1 MADIQQWLDALGL
14 AEYAEEFE
22 KNAVDL
28 RALPSLSEDDL
39 KELGVKLGH
48 RRILQKA
55 IAGLGDQSL
64 ASDQPPKEE
73 APPTPAEDVDAE
85 RRQLT
90 VMFCDLVGS
99 TELSQ
104 RLDPEDLRTVIGTC
118 QEAWVK
124 AIERYSGFVARYMG
138 DGLLV
143 YFGYPHAHEDDAE
156 RAVLAA
162 LDIID
167 VMELLSDTKPECLDQ
182 RLHVRVGIA
191 TGPVVIGDLIGEGA
205 SRENPVIGET
215 PNLAARLQGIAEAD
229 TIFVSE
235 GTFRLV
241 RGQFLWEQ
249 MGNKSL
255 KGMAEPVPVWKALG
269 QRTTDSRFE
278 AQHWGSV
285 TPLVGRQQEIALIL
299 DRWSQAKQKEGQVV
313 MLVGEA
319 GVGKS
324 RIALAVKDRIQ
335 TDHPIR
341 LQYQCSPHHTDS
353 ALFPIVEQLTRAAR
367 MNPDDIPQ
375 EKLSKLET
383 LLTQSTTELEV
394 ATPLLAE
401 LLSVPYESH
410 YPLLDATPEQKR
422 EDTTNPD
429 RSTGGA
435 VWAGSGIG
443 CL

>member
-1 MADIQQWLDALGL
+1 MTDIQQWLDTLGL

-28 RALPSLSEDDL
+28 RVLPSLSEDDL

-55 IAGLGDQSL
+55 IAALEDQSL
-64 ASDQPPKEE
+64 ASVQSLKEE
-73 APPTPAEDVDAE
+73 APPTPAEDVEAE

-99 TELSQ
+99 TKLSQ
-104 RLDPEDLRTVIGTC
+104 QLDPEDLRTVIGTC

-156 RAVLAA
+156 RAIRAA

-167 VMELLSDTKPECLDQ
+167 AMERLSDTKPEGVDQ

-229 TIFVSE
+229 TIFVSD

-241 RGQFLWEQ
+241 RGQFLWEEI
-249 MGNKSL
+249 GNKSL
-255 KGMAEPVPVWKALG
+255 KGMAEPVPVWKVLAK
-269 QRTTDSRFE
+269 RATDSRFE

-285 TPLVGRQQEIALIL
+285 TP
-299 DRWSQAKQKEGQVV
+299 W
-313 MLVGEA
+313 
-319 GVGKS
+319 
-324 RIALAVKDRIQ
+324 
-335 TDHPIR
+335 P
-341 LQYQCSPHHTDS
+341 
-353 ALFPIVEQLTRAAR
+353 
-367 MNPDDIPQ
+367 
-375 EKLSKLET
+375 
-383 LLTQSTTELEV
+383 
-394 ATPLLAE
+394 
-401 LLSVPYESH
+401 
-410 YPLLDATPEQKR
+410 
-422 EDTTNPD
+422 
-429 RSTGGA
+429 
-435 VWAGSGIG
+435 
-443 CL
+443 